1 MRTTLLLVVAMAGVS
16 LASPRD
22 VCMAECLKACRLLEA
37 DCNRETRIPAA
48 TRKKDCAE
56 ARKTLED
63 ACPAECSDKPPRYPS
78 K

>member
-1 MRTTLLLVVAMAGVS
+1 MKRAFVLLVLAGAA

-22 VCMAECLKACRLLEA
+22 VCMAECVKNCRLLEA

-63 ACPAECSDKPPRYPS
+63 ACPAECSDKPQPRPS